1 MDQALVLPYICP
13 GAAERF
19 HDRGFVGGIYEF
31 SESRHDTISIKE
43 LRGLRKKRNYP

>member
-19 HDRGFVGGIYEF
+19 HDRGLVGGIYEF
-31 SESRHDTISIKE
+31 SESRYDIIPIKNSG
-43 LRGLRKKRNYP
+43 GLRKKRNYP